1 MDLHKKSYNEL
12 KAEFD
17 KVFQDWREKNLQI
30 DRVKK
35 KECEKY
41 GEFVRLRADL
51 RQLARENARLHN
63 RLVQIDLELQ
73 IRAWTGK
80 ND

>member
-1 MDLHKKSYNEL
+1 MDLHRL
-12 KAEFD
+12 KFTVLQALFD
-17 KVFQDWREKNLQI
+17 TAFKDWQENILLI
-30 DRVKK
+30 ERVKK

-41 GEFVRLRADL
+41 SDFIRCRADL
-51 RQLARENARLHN
+51 RHFARENARLHN
-63 RLVQIDLELQ
+63 KLVQIDLEMQ